1 MTITADSANAF
12 GGYTNI
18 ALYSKTSNSQTG
30 TEPTEYALT
39 HAVRQTYCASYA
51 RSIGLPVLVL
61 PVPVLPVPD
70 PSWCLILTHLYAQS
84 ASHRILS

>member
-18 ALYSKTSNSQTG
+18 TLYSKTSNSQTG

-39 HAVRQTYCASYA
+39 HAVRQTYSCTTSTV
-51 RSIGLPVLVL
+51 RHMLNL
-61 PVPVLPVPD
+61 
-70 PSWCLILTHLYAQS
+70 
-84 ASHRILS
+84 